1 MRLLVIE
8 DYAPLRVALSAYLR
22 EEGCAVDAA
31 VDGEEGWWHAQDA
44 VYDAII
50 LDRQLP
56 RLSGDEILRRLR
68 AAGRRDPVL
77 MLTARGEVPERI
89 AGLEAGA
96 DDYLVK
102 PVALPELLARLKALV
117 RRSSGA
123 VQNTITVGPLQVDTG
138 RRQAAVGARV
148 LDLTAKEW
156 CLLEH
161 LVHHVGTVVPRD
173 ALWEHCYDF
182 NEEPNPNR
190 IEVHLANLRRKL
202 SAAGADGL
210 ITNRRGLGYV
220 LDAAP

>member
-1 MRLLVIE
+1 MRVLVVE
-8 DYAPLRVALSAYLR
+8 DYAPLRDSLAAYLR

-31 VDGEEGWWHAQDA
+31 CDGEEGWWHAKDT

-56 RLSGDEILRRLR
+56 RVSGDEILRRLR
-68 AAGRRDPVL
+68 HARRRDPVL
-77 MLTARGEVPERI
+77 MLTARGELPDRI

-96 DDYLVK
+96 DDYVVK
-102 PVALPELLARLKALV
+102 PVALSELLARVKALV
-117 RRSSGA
+117 RRSAGTM
-123 VQNTITVGPLQVDTG
+123 QNVIAIGRLHVDTC
-138 RRQAAVGARV
+138 RRLASIDAAA

-161 LVHHVGTVVPRD
+161 LALKAGTVVARES
-173 ALWEHCYDF
+173 LWEHCYDF

-202 SAAGADGL
+202 AAAGADGL
-210 ITNRRGLGYV
+210 IQTRRGLGYI
-220 LDAAP
+220 LGADG

>member
-1 MRLLVIE
+1 MRLLVVE
-8 DYAPLRVALSAYLR
+8 DYAPLREALAAYLR

-31 VDGEEGWWHAQDA
+31 GDGEEGWWHAQDA

-56 RLSGDEILRRLR
+56 LMSGDEILRRLR
-68 AAGRRDPVL
+68 LAQRRDPVL

-96 DDYLVK
+96 DDYVVK
-102 PVALPELLARLKALV
+102 PVALPELLARVKALV
-117 RRSSGA
+117 RRSAGTM
-123 VQNTITVGPLQVDTG
+123 QNVITIGRLSVDTA
-138 RRQAAVGARV
+138 RRQAAVGDTA

-161 LVHHVGTVVPRD
+161 LALKAGTVVARES
-173 ALWEHCYDF
+173 LWQHCYDF

-202 SAAGADGL
+202 AAAGAEGL
-210 ITNRRGLGYV
+210 IQTRRGLGYI
-220 LDAAP
+220 LGGDG